1 MTRARKTG
9 KAAPRV
15 LTTVAAEVPR
25 GQVEAVCDWLAEAG
39 VAATSWEDWEGGASR
54 VEMFLDSPAGAAPAV
69 QALRDAGRAVGLALD
84 PVVGTLKDE
93 DWTENWKRFFH
104 AERVSPRLVIRPPWE
119 PWQVQGDEQVIVI
132 DPGMSFGTGR
142 HATTRA
148 CLQLLDRLADGDGSR
163 RVLDIGCGSGIL
175 SIAAAKLGFTRV
187 RGFDNDPD
195 AVRIAA
201 ENAAFNNVAIEFF
214 TADLASGAVATG
226 DIVIANV
233 LASVL
238 GQHAAR
244 VAAAVHDG
252 AGHALLLSGILDGQY
267 PAIVECYSRH
277 GFRERQSILIGEWR
291 SGWFARG

>member
-1 MTRARKTG
+1 MTRAG
-9 KAAPRV
+9 EACPAAPRV

-54 VEMFLDSPAGAAPAV
+54 VELFLESPAEAAPAV
-69 QALRDAGRAVGLALD
+69 QTLRAAGHAAGLVLE
-84 PVVGTLKDE
+84 PVVGSLKDE
-93 DWTENWKRFFH
+93 DWMENWKRFFH

-119 PWQVQGDEQVIVI
+119 PWQARDDEQVIVI

-148 CLQLLDRLADGDGSR
+148 CLQLLDALADGNLSR

-175 SIAAAKLGFTRV
+175 SIAAAKLGFARV
-187 RGFDNDPD
+187 RAFDNDPD

-201 ENAAFNNVAIEFF
+201 ENAVVNEVAVEFF
-214 TADLASGAVATG
+214 TADLAASAATG

-238 GQHAAR
+238 GEHAAR
-244 VAAAVHDG
+244 VAAAVTAV
-252 AGHALLLSGILDGQY
+252 AGHALILSGILDSQY
-267 PAIVECYSRH
+267 PAIVDAYARH
-277 GFRERQSILIGEWR
+277 GFRERRSILIADWR